1 MNLESIRHFIREHLG
16 LNAGTYGNDLWRELL
31 AKRISTVGARSPEDY
46 LARLRDDET
55 ELHTLTSLIT
65 INETYFYRES
75 QHLRLLTERICPE
88 LLARRGSDSPV
99 RLLSVGCSTGEE
111 PYSILIALRERYG
124 ELADRFFELQAGDV
138 DRAVLERARAG
149 VYGRFSFRALSSQ
162 LQERYFS
169 PVDAHHFR
177 IDDSL
182 RRGVSFQPLN
192 LLAADY
198 PETLA
203 GQDVI
208 FFRNVSIY
216 FDEPTRRRVL
226 ERLKTLLAPGGHL
239 IVGISETLANDFG
252 ILTLRERD
260 GVFLFVNEPPGTETP
275 SVTRPLFEAEQK
287 HISSVD
293 RLAPSPQPLSRE
305 GRGARLEPS
314 LANSGL
320 AASTR
325 RSNGPLVSADSRPPS
340 PARARPSAPPV
351 LYADSGVPPSNPVPV
366 TRSQPL
372 DLESLDDSA
381 ADAIHDEALAL
392 AQSERHQAALER
404 LEPLCVGPQ
413 PKAKDLV
420 LKAYLLF
427 EQDRI
432 ADAMALAHQVLE
444 NDHWNLEALL
454 LLGRGARHQKQTTEA
469 IAFLRRAIYH
479 QPEAWPAHFQLAE
492 VYRET
497 AQAELARREYG
508 IVLRQLDR
516 DTLAVDPPAILIGAP
531 ALALADLHRLC
542 RLRLTRLEAS
552 V

>member
-1 MNLESIRHFIREHLG
+1 MNLESIQHFIREHLG

-31 AKRISTVGARSPEDY
+31 VKRIDTVGARSPEDY
-46 LARLRDDET
+46 LARLCDDET

-88 LLARRGSDSPV
+88 RLARRDSDAPV

-124 ELADRFFELQAGDV
+124 EPADHFFDVKAADV
-138 DRAVLERARAG
+138 DRVALERARAG
-149 VYGRFSFRALSSQ
+149 VYGRFSFRALSPR

-169 PVDAHHFR
+169 PVDANHFR
-177 IDDSL
+177 IDESL
-182 RRGVSFQPLN
+182 RRRVCFEPLN

-198 PETLA
+198 PEPLA

-226 ERLKTLLAPGGHL
+226 ERLKTLLVPGGYL

-252 ILTLRERD
+252 ILALRERD
-260 GVFLFVNEPPGTETP
+260 GVFLFVNESAETETP
-275 SVTRPLFEAEQK
+275 SVIRPLFETEQK
-287 HISSVD
+287 QIRPVG
-293 RLAPSPQPLSRE
+293 RFAPSPQPLSRE
-305 GRGARLEPS
+305 GRGAGLGPS
-314 LANSGL
+314 LSNSGL

-325 RSNGPLVSADSRPPS
+325 RSNGPLVPADSRQPS
-340 PARARPSAPPV
+340 PARAMPCAPPV
-351 LYADSGVPPSNPVPV
+351 LYADSGAPTSTPVPV
-366 TRSQPL
+366 TRSQSPVPQA
-372 DLESLDDSA
+372 LDDSA
-381 ADAIHDEALAL
+381 ADAIHDEALTL
-392 AQSERHQAALER
+392 AQSERYQTAFEHLEQI
-404 LEPLCVGPQ
+404 CSGSQ
-413 PKAKDLV
+413 PRAKDLV

-444 NDHWNLEALL
+444 SDHWNLEALL
-454 LLGRGARHQKQTTEA
+454 LLGRGAWHQGQTTDA

-497 AQAELARREYG
+497 GQAELARREYG
-508 IVLRQLDR
+508 IVLRRLDR
-516 DTLAVDPPAILIGAP
+516 DTQSIDPQTILIGAP
-531 ALALADLHRLC
+531 ALALGDLHRLC
-542 RLRLTRLEAS
+542 RLRLTRLEATA
-552 V
+552 

>member
-1 MNLESIRHFIREHLG
+1 MNLESIQHFIREHLG

-31 AKRISTVGARSPEDY
+31 VKRIDTVGARSPEDY
-46 LARLRDDET
+46 LARLREDET

-88 LLARRGSDSPV
+88 RLARRDADAPV

-124 ELADRFFELQAGDV
+124 ELADHFFEVKAADV
-138 DRAVLERARAG
+138 DRVALERARAG
-149 VYGRFSFRALSSQ
+149 VYGRFSFRALSPQ

-169 PVDAHHFR
+169 PVDANHFR
-177 IDDSL
+177 IDESL
-182 RRGVSFQPLN
+182 RRQVSFQPLN

-226 ERLKTLLAPGGHL
+226 ERLKALLAPDGYL

-252 ILTLRERD
+252 ILALRERD
-260 GVFLFVNEPPGTETP
+260 GVFLFVNEPPGTEMP
-275 SVTRPLFEAEQK
+275 SVTRPLFEAEPKQIRPVG
-287 HISSVD
+287 HF
-293 RLAPSPQPLSRE
+293 APSLQPPLSDGGLTASNQRS
-305 GRGARLEPS
+305 GKPPMPAAPKQPTSAPARLS
-314 LANSGL
+314 A
-320 AASTR
+320 
-325 RSNGPLVSADSRPPS
+325 PLVPHADSRS
-340 PARARPSAPPV
+340 PATP
-351 LYADSGVPPSNPVPV
+351 PV
-366 TRSQPL
+366 TRAKPP
-372 DLESLDDSA
+372 DPEALDDSA

-404 LEPLCVGPQ
+404 LQPLCAGAQ
-413 PKAKDLV
+413 PRPKDLV
-420 LKAYLLF
+420 LKAHLLF
-427 EQDRI
+427 EQGRPT
-432 ADAMALAHQVLE
+432 DAIVLAHQVLE
-444 NDHWNLEALL
+444 NDHWSLEALL
-454 LLGRGARHQKQTTEA
+454 LLGRGARNQGQTTDA

-497 AQAELARREYG
+497 RQAELARREYG

-516 DTLAVDPPAILIGAP
+516 DTQAVDPRAILIGAP
-531 ALALADLHRLC
+531 ALAFGDLRRLC

-552 V
+552 T

>member
-1 MNLESIRHFIREHLG
+1 MNLESIQHFIREHLG
-16 LNAGTYGNDLWRELL
+16 LNAGAYGNDLWRELL
-31 AKRISTVGARSPEDY
+31 VKRLDTVGARSPEDY

-88 LLARRGSDSPV
+88 LLARRASDSPV

-111 PYSILIALRERYG
+111 PYSILMALRERYG
-124 ELADRFFELQAGDV
+124 ELAERFFEVNAGDV

-149 VYGRFSFRALSSQ
+149 IYGRFSFRALSPQ

-169 PVDAHHFR
+169 AVDANYFQ
-177 IDDSL
+177 IDESL
-182 RRGVSFQPLN
+182 RRRVSFQPLN

-203 GQDVI
+203 GQDVV

-226 ERLKTLLAPGGHL
+226 ERLKTLLAPGGYL

-260 GVFLFVNEPPGTETP
+260 GVFLFVNEPPGMGTA
-275 SVTRPLFEAEQK
+275 SVTRPLFEAKQK
-287 HISSVD
+287 HIGSVD
-293 RLAPSPQPLSRE
+293 RFAPAPLSRN
-305 GRGARLEPS
+305 GRGAKLEPS
-314 LANSGL
+314 LANSGS

-325 RSNGPLVSADSRPPS
+325 RSNGALVVADAKASS
-340 PARARPSAPPV
+340 PARAMRPAPPV
-351 LYADSGVPPSNPVPV
+351 LHADSGAPISAPVPV

-372 DLESLDDSA
+372 VSPVFDDSA

-404 LEPLCVGPQ
+404 LEPLCACPQ
-413 PKAKDLV
+413 PRAKDLM

-444 NDHWNLEALL
+444 SDQWNLEGLL

-469 IAFLRRAIYH
+469 VAFLRRAIYH

-492 VYRET
+492 VYRESGQT
-497 AQAELARREYG
+497 ELARREYG
-508 IVLRQLDR
+508 IVLRQIER
-516 DTLAVDPPAILIGAP
+516 DTQGVDPQAILIGAP
-531 ALALADLHRLC
+531 ALALGDLHRLC